1 MINQILSQL
10 GVNSKIT
17 VGVSVSPGV
26 GLEMLQVDKTAKTVY
41 RYACKPLE
49 YDYSKREIADY
60 DKFRETLVELF
71 DELGISKKSNIVLSI
86 PSVVFGMLSLPTILE
101 DDAIKNSIISE
112 VEQNSYIFKRQEAVV
127 SWADAYPNGNK
138 ENRDVLYGVI
148 QQTALDEIQ
157 AACLEIGC
165 KLVAIETSYL
175 SLLKTISHN
184 DLATEQM
191 QPNVPWNLMIINQN
205 SYAMISLSGKDI
217 IEFREEPLALKSFS
231 GDEIYSAIVSSAQLA
246 LQTSSSNYLYI
257 VSETDLVSA
266 EVLSIKMPY
275 DGSIRFIESNK
286 YVQTPIMQAS
296 YDILPNLIVKIT
308 PEVIGAGIYR
318 IADYPLRLNLLGQKE
333 TTGMSGGV
341 DDVIRFNIGNIE
353 FELLPEV
360 IKKFALILEL
370 AIVIPCVLILLLFNF
385 IQSKETEIM
394 NNIQNE
400 LTQIQAELSK
410 YSEADKK
417 SQFDPLLETRHITAL
432 NKTRLMYYSAI
443 GLNLPE
449 KTWLTYLNFSDKN
462 TIDLIGRSTNI
473 NNIYTFYKG
482 LKMSVINSDL
492 KLNKLEMSSDAISRM
507 LEDIHTGKPT
517 FYEFEITNMTPEE
530 LAQQT
535 SPVATNTGE
544 NATVTAGVENQ
555 ETVKQRIKGYMP
567 DDFFATDYDIQKN
580 NENAANGSTSEP
592 PKNLPANLEKI
603 ENF

>member
-1 MINQILSQL
+1 MINQLLSQL
-10 GVNSKIT
+10 GVHSKIT

-370 AIVIPCVLILLLFNF
+370 AIVIPCVLILLLLNF
-385 IQSKETEIM
+385 IQSKETEVM